1 MKTSHVLKISIA
13 LIFCCYSVVY
23 AKNWKDDSKQKAP
36 GKSQYTQDRQGD
48 RNSGGREEHERSERR
63 DGREKHER
71 VERRGGHDNQKYADY
86 HKHRGYREH
95 PHDKARH
102 YGHYTYHGH
111 QYDYHGHWTSWEQWD
126 RYAKSHPQIYKH
138 GRYYREN
145 AHLMFRFCDPVSGSC
160 FFFSIGR

>member
-36 GKSQYTQDRQGD
+36 GKSQYTIDRQGD
-48 RNSGGREEHERSERR
+48 RNSG
-63 DGREKHER
+63 GREKHER

-111 QYDYHGHWTSWEQWD
+111 QYDYHGHGRHGSSGTDMPNHIRKSTNMAAIT
-126 RYAKSHPQIYKH
+126 AKMPI
-138 GRYYREN
+138 
-145 AHLMFRFCDPVSGSC
+145 
-160 FFFSIGR
+160 